1 MDGDS
6 GRVEREK
13 RAKMVHVGT
22 WERRQRVVLLVVARV
37 APWSC
42 GRRRVLIGRPC
53 APQTAVRNPLCTPSP
68 PTNPPLLP
76 PNNTKTKGS
85 VHSAHFN
92 ESKRNRNT
100 KQNKN
105 KRFRGGGAAKLRCP
119 SLGLVPLFFFRMD
132 CVTFTLFR
140 SLSATLQLLFFN
152 PPAPPP
158 PPPTRFG
165 TGCSQ
170 RRRERERERRYVEQQ
185 RQQQ

>member
-158 PPPTRFG
+158 HPVWHGLQPAT
-165 TGCSQ
+165 
-170 RRRERERERRYVEQQ
+170 
-185 RQQQ
+185 